1 MPKNNL
7 LDVDI
12 REGERAV
19 IIGATG
25 SGKTVMARALL
36 RDVPRLV
43 VLDPKGT
50 LGKWGLEEWN
60 EDTQQRL
67 YDREPVRVRVVLEGG
82 RDSEKFWE
90 SVLQE
95 VYEATD
101 LVAYIDEA
109 YGINDSTKPGP
120 WLNAVWTR
128 GREFR
133 ETGIAATQRPRNIPR
148 VFLTEAEHYFI
159 FTLRHPEDRKYV
171 AGFIAP
177 ELEEK
182 VPDKHGFWYFNVNQD
197 KPIYVPS
204 LPKDLQRFSIDT
216 PDLLMEESDHAS
228 A

>member
-1 MPKNNL
+1 MPKNQ

-12 REGERAV
+12 REGERAI

-36 RDVPRLV
+36 REVPRLV

-60 EDTQQRL
+60 EETQERL
-67 YDREPVRVRVVLEGG
+67 YERERVRVRVALEGG
-82 RDSEKFWE
+82 RDFEKFWE

-101 LVAYIDEA
+101 LVVYVDEA
-109 YGINDSTKPGP
+109 SGIIDSTKPGP
-120 WLNAVWTR
+120 WLNSVWTR
-128 GREFR
+128 GREFN

-148 VFLTEAEHYFI
+148 IFLTEAEHYFV

-171 AGFIAP
+171 AGFAP

-182 VPDKHGFWYFNVNQD
+182 VPHKHGFWYYNVNAD

-204 LPKDLQRFSIDT
+204 LPKDMQRLSVET
-216 PDLLMEESDHAS
+216 PDFFMEETADARSD
-228 A
+228 